1 VRDLFTF
8 SSYNKNVQN
17 SIKKYVNVKKKEKK
31 NWAQP
36 GFEPA
41 TKEKKKDPNV
51 LFVDIINIRFLQNC
65 KHFEADT

>member
-17 SIKKYVNVKKKEKK
+17 SIKEYMNVKKKEKK
-31 NWAQP
+31 WALP

-41 TKEKKKDPNV
+41 TKEKKI
-51 LFVDIINIRFLQNC
+51 LMYYL
-65 KHFEADT
+65 